1 MRRSG
6 DSSDEPGSP
15 TVGARRR
22 STGAP
27 AVPDA
32 PRTARST
39 RRAPDAPR
47 DSERRTRGGWAPVG
61 TAAVRRAEQQTRGT
75 GRGKKTR
82 SEIIAAARRVFERSG
97 YFEAN
102 VEAIVT
108 EAGVARGSFYTYFP
122 SKVEVFQV
130 IASEA
135 IFQIMDS
142 VGEADDERN
151 VDAHVRLERSNRRYL
166 EAFKSNARIY
176 TLFDQVAA
184 TDPVVRDLHLR
195 SRRFHIARV
204 ASTIGRWQARGLA
217 DASIDA
223 TTTAAALVSMTSHF
237 AHWLYVGGD
246 DQYDEETAIRTLTD
260 IWIRATGL
268 RALADETV

>member
-1 MRRSG
+1 VSG
-6 DSSDEPGSP
+6 
-15 TVGARRR
+15 RRR
-22 STGAP
+22 SADAAGPAP
-27 AVPDA
+27 A
-32 PRTARST
+32 RTTQST
-39 RRAPDAPR
+39 RRAADGAPDT
-47 DSERRTRGGWAPVG
+47 ERRTRGGWAPVG

-82 SEIIAAARRVFERSG
+82 GEIVAAARRVFERSG
-97 YFEAN
+97 YFDAN

-122 SKVEVFQV
+122 SKLEVFQV

-142 VGEADDERN
+142 VGEADDERS
-151 VDAHVRLERSNRRYL
+151 VDAHVKLERSNRRYL

-204 ASTIGRWQARGLA
+204 ASTIERWQARGLA
-217 DASIDA
+217 DRSIDA

-246 DQYDEETAIRTLTD
+246 DQYDEETAIGTLTD

-268 RALADETV
+268 RAFADDPA